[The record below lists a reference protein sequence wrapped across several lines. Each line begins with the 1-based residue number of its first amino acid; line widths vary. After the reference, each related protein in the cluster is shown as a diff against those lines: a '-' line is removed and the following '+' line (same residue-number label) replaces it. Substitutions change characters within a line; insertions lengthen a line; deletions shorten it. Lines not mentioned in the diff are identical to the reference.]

1 MMSNESPVIRPEV
14 RIDNVRP
21 LGRDYP
27 QERRKQLR
35 KALTTLHTNEVMA
48 VNIYKAQIS
57 AKPCELNTQLAAAM
71 FNEMTHMQDFQLK
84 LYEYGFKPS
93 RLRWAPWVAGYVFGF
108 GSRLLGPRR
117 ILKTG
122 IWAETKAIEH
132 YGRLLKAADWD
143 EETRSILEKDRA
155 DEVAHLERW
164 ESFLKNPDPICQS
177 RPETGGSALDSNI
190 AS

>member
-1 MMSNESPVIRPEV
+1 MSDEHAVIRPEV
-14 RIDNVRP
+14 RIEDVRT

-27 QERRKQLR
+27 AERRKQIR
-35 KALTTLHTNEVMA
+35 KALSTLHANEVMA
-48 VNIYKAQIS
+48 VNIYKAQIT

-93 RLRWAPWVAGYVFGF
+93 RLRWAKWAAGYVIGV
-108 GSRLLGPRR
+108 GSRILGSRR

-132 YGRLLKAADWD
+132 YGRFLQAADWD
-143 EETRSILEKDRA
+143 EETRPILEKDRA

-164 ESFLKNPDPICQS
+164 KSFLKNPDPIC
-177 RPETGGSALDSNI
+177 
-190 AS
+190 

>member
-1 MMSNESPVIRPEV
+1 MSDEHAVIRPEV
-14 RIDNVRP
+14 KIDDVRT

-27 QERRKQLR
+27 PERREQIR
-35 KALTTLHTNEVMA
+35 KALTTLHANEVMA
-48 VNIYKAQIS
+48 VNIYKAQIT

-93 RLRWAPWVAGYVFGF
+93 RLRWAQWWVGYVFGF
-108 GSRLLGPRR
+108 GSRLLGTRR

-122 IWAETKAIEH
+122 IWAEAKAIEH
-132 YGRLLKAADWD
+132 YERLLRAADWD
-143 EETRSILEKDRA
+143 EETRSVVEKDQA

-164 ESFLKNPDPICQS
+164 KDFLKNPDPIC
-177 RPETGGSALDSNI
+177 
-190 AS
+190 